1 MDYQKI
7 LEEVKNKVDIVDLI
21 SEYINLT
28 KTGQNYRSLC
38 PFHPEKTPSFFISPS
53 KQIFHCFGC
62 GKGGDIV
69 SFLMEYEKIS
79 FNEALSILAS
89 KAGIELQIQTHSA
102 VPKDKIYKIYET
114 ASEFYSI
121 KLKESDKAQKYLKDR
136 GIDRSS
142 IETFKIGYAPYE
154 RNSLYY
160 YLQKKGFDEKL
171 IRTSRLV
178 NNLVDFFQDRII
190 IPITDLTGKTIAF
203 GGRVIDIRN
212 DVPKYINSPDTLI
225 FKKGDTIFGLFQA
238 KQYIKEKGYAILME
252 GYLDVILSHQYGF
265 RNAIAPLGTALTSE
279 QLNKV
284 KRFTNKILL
293 IFDGDEAGLQAMDR
307 SLSPLFQAGFIVK
320 VVNLLKGHDPAS
332 ILQKYGEKQF
342 KSYIS
347 KALTP
352 IEFYLSIQNKKTLN
366 EKIYEILTKISY
378 VRNLIYRDELIREL
392 SERTSINEL
401 TLREE
406 LKNIILS
413 RKREN
418 IWSQKERARLLNE
431 EEIILRICLSFPDK
445 LLFIFEKVPVEMF
458 ENPLVREI
466 YSKLKEKFKED
477 SFSIDNFLN
486 NLTEEQKALIS
497 KLIIT
502 SEISEESMI
511 QSLTDC
517 IKKIRIKFIDKK
529 IKEVSKLGDERY
541 LQTLIKEKNEI
552 LRYCNEGL

>member
-1 MDYQKI
+1 MDYQKT
-7 LEEVKNKVDIVDLI
+7 LEEVKRKVDIVDLI

-38 PFHPEKTPSFFISPS
+38 PFHAEKTPSFFISPS

-62 GKGGDIV
+62 GKGGDV
-69 SFLMEYEKIS
+69 LSFLMEYEKIS

-102 VPKDKIYKIYET
+102 IPKDKIYKIYEM
-114 ASEFYSI
+114 ASQFYSI
-121 KLKESDKAQKYLKDR
+121 KLKESDRAKKYLKNR
-136 GIDRSS
+136 GVDDKS
-142 IETFKIGYAPYE
+142 IERFRIGYAPFE
-154 RNSLYY
+154 RNSLYN
-160 YLQKKGFDEKL
+160 YLQKEGVDEKL
-171 IRTSRLV
+171 IGISRLV

-190 IPITDLTGKTIAF
+190 IPITDLAGKTIAF
-203 GGRVIDIRN
+203 GGRLIDTQN
-212 DVPKYINSPDTLI
+212 DVPKYINSPDTPI
-225 FKKGDTIFGLFQA
+225 FKKGDTTFGLFQA
-238 KQYIKEKGYAILME
+238 KQYIKEKGYAVLME

-265 RNAIAPLGTALTSE
+265 MNAIAPLGTALTAE
-279 QLNKV
+279 QLNKI

-293 IFDGDEAGLQAMDR
+293 IFDGDEAGIQAMDR
-307 SLSPLFQAGFIVK
+307 NLSPLFKAGFMVK
-320 VVNLLKGHDPAS
+320 VVNLPKGYDPAS

-352 IEFYLSIQNKKTLN
+352 IEFYLNMRNKKTLN
-366 EKIYEILTKISY
+366 EKVYEILTKISY
-378 VRNLIYRDELIREL
+378 ITNLIYRDELIREI
-392 SERTSINEL
+392 SEKTSINEL
-401 TLREE
+401 TLRDE
-406 LKNIILS
+406 LKNIIQN

-418 IWSQKERARLLNE
+418 TWSQKERSRLLNE
-431 EEIILRICLSFPDK
+431 EELILRICLFFPDK

-458 ENPLVREI
+458 ENPLVKEI

-486 NLTEEQKALIS
+486 NLTEEQKALVS

-502 SEISEESMI
+502 SEISEDSMM

-529 IKEVSKLGDERY
+529 IKEISKLGDEKY
-541 LQTLIKEKNEI
+541 LQRLIKEKNEI
-552 LRYCNEGL
+552 LRYCNE

>member
-7 LEEVKNKVDIVDLI
+7 LEEVKKKVDIVDLI

-38 PFHPEKTPSFFISPS
+38 PFHAEKTPSFFVSPS

-62 GKGGDIV
+62 GKGGDV
-69 SFLMEYEKIS
+69 LSFLMEYEKIS

-89 KAGIELQIQTHSA
+89 KAGIDLQIKTHSA
-102 VPKDKIYKIYET
+102 IPKDKIYKIYEL
-114 ASEFYSI
+114 ASQFYTK
-121 KLKESDKAQKYLKDR
+121 KLKESDRAMKYLKSR
-136 GIDRSS
+136 GVDDKS
-142 IETFKIGYAPYE
+142 IERFRIGYAPFE
-154 RNSLYY
+154 RNSLYNF
-160 YLQKKGFDEKL
+160 LQKEGFDDKL
-171 IRTSRLV
+171 IGVSRLV

-203 GGRVIDIRN
+203 GGRLIDTQN
-212 DVPKYINSPDTLI
+212 DVSKYINSPDTPI

-238 KQYIKEKGYAILME
+238 KQYIKEKGYAVLME

-265 RNAIAPLGTALTSE
+265 MNAIAPLGTALTPE
-279 QLNKV
+279 QLNKI

-293 IFDGDEAGLQAMDR
+293 IFDGDEAGIQAMDR
-307 SLSPLFQAGFIVK
+307 NISPLFKAGFMVK
-320 VVNLLKGHDPAS
+320 VVNLPEGHDPAS

-342 KSYIS
+342 KNYIS

-352 IEFYLSIQNKKTLN
+352 IEFYLNMRNKKTLN
-366 EKIYEILTKISY
+366 EKVYEILTKISY
-378 VRNLIYRDELIREL
+378 ITNLIYRDELIREI
-392 SERTSINEL
+392 SEKTSINEL

-406 LKNIILS
+406 LKNITQN
-413 RKREN
+413 RKIEN
-418 IWSQKERARLLNE
+418 PWAQKERSRLLNE
-431 EEIILRICLSFPDK
+431 EELILRICLSFPDK

-458 ENPLVREI
+458 ENPLLKEI
-466 YSKLKEKFKED
+466 YLKLREKFQEN

-486 NLTEEQKALIS
+486 NLSEEQKALIS
-497 KLIIT
+497 KLIVT
-502 SEISEESMI
+502 SEISEDSIM

-529 IKEVSKLGDERY
+529 IKETSKLGDEKY
-541 LQTLIKEKNEI
+541 LQRLIREKKEI
-552 LRYCNEGL
+552 LRYCNE